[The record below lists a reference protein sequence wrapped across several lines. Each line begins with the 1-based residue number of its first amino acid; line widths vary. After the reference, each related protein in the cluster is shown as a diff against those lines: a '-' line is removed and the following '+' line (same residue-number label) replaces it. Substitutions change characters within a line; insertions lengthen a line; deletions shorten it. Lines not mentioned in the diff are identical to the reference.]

1 MVAVE
6 LDEVEVEDDGV
17 LDELGDEVVKIDVE
31 DQSVL
36 EEEVIVRMVEEELE
50 EVEEEEISETK
61 VTILVSED
69 S

>member
-1 MVAVE
+1 
-6 LDEVEVEDDGV
+6 
-17 LDELGDEVVKIDVE
+17 
-31 DQSVL
+31 VL